1 MFYVAGK
8 IIVVRVWGNQTAI
21 KSMLHTSAQHS
32 AQLNN
37 QCLISTYCILIY
49 AIFTA
54 NYKPMGE
61 SSEFSKY

>member
-37 QCLISTYCILIY
+37 QYVIFTYCILIHAFY
-49 AIFTA
+49 IGFKGIF
-54 NYKPMGE
+54 NFMR
-61 SSEFSKY
+61 FF